1 MKKFVLILV
10 FSFYPTI
17 AKACPMCN
25 AGSTDQTLK
34 IIGAFLLLPF
44 VVFSLGFLAYRIIL
58 KKETL
63 NH

>member
-1 MKKFVLILV
+1 MKRFFLIL
-10 FSFYPTI
+10 FLSLFPTI
-17 AKACPMCN
+17 AQACPMCN

-44 VVFSLGFLAYRIIL
+44 IVFSLGLLAYRIIL

-63 NH
+63 NR